1 MSSIVLFTRDL
12 RVHDHPALDA
22 AVRTTGPVVPLFV
35 LDPALL
41 RRSANRRR
49 FLMEGLAE
57 LDRALVRRGSRLIVR
72 EGDPVARV
80 LDVAGLS
87 GARAVHMS
95 SDVSRTAQR
104 RDTALR
110 DALTAHG
117 LDLIVHPGVAVIEPG
132 DVVPPGKPM
141 YSVFTPYHRAWAQA
155 PRRQVLQAPTSI
167 ETPSDIDPGPRPHA
181 DAVPADSIDLPPGGE
196 AAARKHL
203 EAYLADGA
211 SRYVTVRN
219 DLAADATSRLSP
231 YLRFGNVSANEVVA
245 SASEVPGAE
254 ELVRQV
260 AWRDF
265 YGQLLAHDPA
275 IAWTDFRAPPDDV
288 PPRPAHAAYLLECWQ
303 RGRTGIPLV
312 DAGMRQLHRE
322 GWMHNRARMV
332 TASFLTRRLGI
343 PWQRGAEHFMRWL
356 VDGDPANNS
365 GGWQW
370 AAGTGTDPRRSRSF
384 NPVRQAER
392 FDPDGAY
399 VRRYVRE
406 LADVSTPWIF
416 APWRDPELLSRTGY
430 PDPILEVPSSKP
442 ASRDQ
447 SGRSRSSMS
456 PSSRA
461 FLTAKSR

>member
-1 MSSIVLFTRDL
+1 MSSVVLFTRDL
-12 RVHDHPALDA
+12 RLHDHPALDA
-22 AVRTTGPVVPLFV
+22 AVRSGEPVVPLFV
-35 LDPALL
+35 MDPGLL
-41 RRSANRRR
+41 GRSANRRR
-49 FLMEGLAE
+49 FLIESLVD
-57 LDRALVRRGSRLIVR
+57 LDRSLVRRGSGLIVR

-80 LDVAGLS
+80 LDVVS
-87 GARAVHMS
+87 GCGAQGVHLS

-104 RDTALR
+104 REGALR
-110 DALTAHG
+110 AALAAHG
-117 LDLIVHPGVAVIEPG
+117 VDLQVHPGNAVVEPG
-132 DVVPPGKPM
+132 EVVPPGKDM

-155 PRRQVLQAPTSI
+155 PRRAVLAPPRSI
-167 ETPSDIDPGPRPHA
+167 ETPSDIDPGRRP
-181 DAVPADSIDLPPGGE
+181 DATTVHADSIDLPPGGE

-203 EAYLADGA
+203 GAYLADGA
-211 SRYVTVRN
+211 SRYAAVRN

-245 SASEVPGAE
+245 SAIEVPGAE

-265 YGQLLAHDPA
+265 YGQMLAHDPA
-275 IAWTDFRAPPDDV
+275 IAWTDFREPPDDV
-288 PPRPAHAAYLLECWQ
+288 PPTPEHGEYVMECWKL
-303 RGRTGIPLV
+303 GRTGIPLV
-312 DAGMRQLHRE
+312 DAGMRQLRRE

-332 TASFLTRRLGI
+332 VASFLTRRLGI

-370 AAGTGTDPRRSRSF
+370 VAGTGTDPRRSRSF

-406 LADVSTPWIF
+406 LAQVPAPWIF
-416 APWRDPELLSRTGY
+416 APWWDPELLRSTGY
-430 PDPILEVPSSKP
+430 PAPILEVPSSKP
-442 ASRDQ
+442 PGSGVPPFRAGEPAHPGQASL
-447 SGRSRSSMS
+447 
-456 PSSRA
+456 P
-461 FLTAKSR
+461 L